1 MIEYCETF
9 KMAFSKIL
17 DLMRR
22 PKIVIESFFSYPI
35 LNFADTLTTV
45 RRGKHWTFLL
55 PEPTTATESIFF
67 YFFKKKKSLTLL
79 DWVPCDLFS
88 LFYF

>member
-1 MIEYCETF
+1 MAIKNYISKGQAQISSAGSPNFHMIEYCETF

-45 RRGKHWTFLL
+45 RRGKH
-55 PEPTTATESIFF
+55 
-67 YFFKKKKSLTLL
+67 
-79 DWVPCDLFS
+79 
-88 LFYF
+88 